1 MVRDAWILPG
11 THINAIGADARG
23 KQELE
28 SALTKRAKVFVDDP
42 VQAAHSGEINVP
54 ISQGLLRQEDIF
66 AAIGGVLAA
75 KRPGREDDKEITIF
89 DSTGLG
95 IQDVAVGFAV
105 YEKALAA
112 GRGIRLRLELGAGPV

>member
-1 MVRDAWILPG
+1 
-11 THINAIGADARG
+11 
-23 KQELE
+23 
-28 SALTKRAKVFVDDP
+28 LTKRAKVFVDDP

-112 GRGIRLRLELGAGPV
+112 GRGIRLRLELEAGPV